1 MLSLNEAR
9 RLLDR
14 GKLYS
19 SLASIII
26 IITIL
31 YLLDA
36 GMSPSIHKHLRC
48 GVASTYN
55 FSMKGIVE
63 IKGRIPAVNCTSRS
77 TKTHPPNM

>member
-55 FSMKGIVE
+55 FSINGTTQ
-63 IKGRIPAVNCTSRS
+63 P
-77 TKTHPPNM
+77 

>member
-1 MLSLNEAR
+1 MASMNEAT

-19 SLASIII
+19 TLASMII

-55 FSMKGIVE
+55 FSING
-63 IKGRIPAVNCTSRS
+63 SRQ
-77 TKTHPPNM
+77 P

>member
-19 SLASIII
+19 SLTSIMIK
-26 IITIL
+26 ITIL

-48 GVASTYN
+48 GVALTYN
-55 FSMKGIVE
+55 FTINDTTQ
-63 IKGRIPAVNCTSRS
+63 P
-77 TKTHPPNM
+77 

>member
-9 RLLDR
+9 RLLER

-26 IITIL
+26 IIIIL

-36 GMSPSIHKHLRC
+36 GMSPSNHKHLRS
-48 GVASTYN
+48 GVVSTYN
-55 FSMKGIVE
+55 FSINATRE
-63 IKGRIPAVNCTSRS
+63 P
-77 TKTHPPNM
+77 